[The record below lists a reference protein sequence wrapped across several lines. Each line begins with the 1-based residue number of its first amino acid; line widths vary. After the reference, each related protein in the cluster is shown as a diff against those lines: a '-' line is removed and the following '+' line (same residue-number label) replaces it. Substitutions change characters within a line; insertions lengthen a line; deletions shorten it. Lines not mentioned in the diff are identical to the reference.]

1 MFLQTSFSLDTKAVD
16 VLRHCET
23 VDSSIPVTDEK
34 KKRQAAKTK
43 MQAALLLPFFVRNV
57 IVLSLA
63 ATCQKILFCVM
74 TSHNVDTKFATSRQ
88 TLVSNYNIPKDPLK
102 LSAMFL

>member
-34 KKRQAAKTK
+34 KEKASSQNKNAGST
-43 MQAALLLPFFVRNV
+43 
-57 IVLSLA
+57 
-63 ATCQKILFCVM
+63 
-74 TSHNVDTKFATSRQ
+74 FATFFCEKRHRTQPCCYMSENFV
-88 TLVSNYNIPKDPLK
+88 LCHDV
-102 LSAMFL
+102 A